1 MIPGPCPGDFFNFA
15 SMKRG
20 SLTNII
26 VYAITGIVLTIIGV
40 LVFRALVPEP
50 PLPEVEQARVA
61 IARARDL
68 QAEVYS
74 PKLFREAK
82 NNYDSAMSAWRS
94 ENERFIIIRDYE
106 RVISFAEM
114 ADRKAEDAIRNTIS
128 RSKSLKTTLES
139 EIARLNR
146 EMSSF
151 EKIFLSMPLPQDV
164 KKKHAQ
170 GKLLIKE
177 AEIDFRKE
185 KYVDGNVKITE
196 ANEYISGT
204 YNLARKNLEEYFKL
218 FHDWQEWEKETI
230 DESRRTNSYAILV
243 EKIPPVCHLY
253 YGGKKKHTFEAEFGS
268 NWLGD
273 KKSRGDMATPEGKYT
288 VTKKLS
294 GGSTKYHKALLINYP
309 NKIDVQEFNE
319 RIRNGQ
325 LPADAS
331 IGDMIE
337 IHGDGGKGGNW
348 TQGCVALKNSDMDIL
363 FKYVSKGTPVTI
375 IGSTLTL
382 EEFFSSREK

>member
-1 MIPGPCPGDFFNFA
+1 
-15 SMKRG
+15 MKRG
-20 SLTNII
+20 SLTNLI

-50 PLPEVEQARVA
+50 PLPEVENARAA

-82 NNYDSAMSAWRS
+82 NNYDSAMAVWRS
-94 ENERFIIIRDYE
+94 ENDRFILARDYE
-106 RVISFAEM
+106 RVIQFAET
-114 ADRKAEDAIRNTIS
+114 AQKKAEDAQRNTVS
-128 RSKSLKTTLES
+128 RSKSLKSTLEA

-146 EMSSF
+146 EMASF
-151 EKIFLSMPLPQDV
+151 EKIFLSMPLPQDI
-164 KKKHAQ
+164 KKKHAR
-170 GKLLIKE
+170 GKLLVKE
-177 AEIDFRKE
+177 AEIDFKKE
-185 KYVDGNVKITE
+185 RYVDGNVKITE

-204 YNLARKNLEEYFKL
+204 YNLARKNLDDYFRH
-218 FHDWQEWEKETI
+218 FDTWQDWAGETI
-230 DESRRTNSYAILV
+230 AESKRNGSYAILV
-243 EKIPPVCHLY
+243 EKIPAQLHIY
-253 YGGKKKHTFEAEFGS
+253 HGGKKKYTFEAEFGS

-273 KKSRGDMATPEGKYT
+273 KMSRGDMATPEGKYV

-337 IHGDGGKGGNW
+337 VHGDGGKGGHW
-348 TQGCVALKNSDMDIL
+348 TQGCVALKNSDMDIV
-363 FKYVSKGTPVTI
+363 FKYASKGTPVTI

-382 EEFFSSREK
+382 EEFFNSREK

>member
-1 MIPGPCPGDFFNFA
+1 
-15 SMKRG
+15 MKRG
-20 SLTNII
+20 SLTNLI

-50 PLPEVEQARVA
+50 PLPEVENARAA

-68 QAEVYS
+68 QAEIYS

-82 NNYDSAMSAWRS
+82 NNYDSAMAVWRS
-94 ENERFIIIRDYE
+94 ENDRFILARDYE
-106 RVISFAEM
+106 RVIQFAET
-114 ADRKAEDAIRNTIS
+114 AQKKAEDAQRNTIS
-128 RSKSLKTTLES
+128 RSKSLKSTLEA

-146 EMSSF
+146 EMASF
-151 EKIFLSMPLPQDV
+151 EKIFLSMPLPQDI
-164 KKKHAQ
+164 KKKHAR
-170 GKLLIKE
+170 GKLLVKE
-177 AEIDFRKE
+177 AEIDFKKE
-185 KYVDGNVKITE
+185 RYVDGNVKITE

-204 YNLARKNLEEYFKL
+204 YNLARKNLDDYFRH
-218 FHDWQEWEKETI
+218 FDTWQDWAGETI
-230 DESRRTNSYAILV
+230 AESKRNGSYAILV
-243 EKIPPVCHLY
+243 EKIPAQLHIY
-253 YGGKKKHTFEAEFGS
+253 HGGKKKYTFEAEFGS

-273 KKSRGDMATPEGKYT
+273 KMSRGDMATPEGKYV

-337 IHGDGGKGGNW
+337 VHGDGGKGGHW
-348 TQGCVALKNSDMDIL
+348 TQGCVALKNSDMDIV
-363 FKYVSKGTPVTI
+363 FKYASKGTPVTI

-382 EEFFSSREK
+382 EEFFNSREK

>member
-1 MIPGPCPGDFFNFA
+1 
-15 SMKRG
+15 MKRG

-26 VYAITGIVLTIIGV
+26 VYAIVGVVLTIIGV

-50 PLPEVEQARVA
+50 PLPEVEQARAA

-68 QAEVYS
+68 QSEIYS

-82 NNYDSAMSAWRS
+82 NNYDSAMAIWQS
-94 ENERFIIIRDYE
+94 ENDRFILTRDYD
-106 RVISFAEM
+106 RVIRFAEI
-114 ADRKAEDAIRNTIS
+114 AEKKAEEAQRNTIS
-128 RSKSLKTTLES
+128 RSQSLKSTLES
-139 EIARLNR
+139 EIARLNN
-146 EMSSF
+146 EIAVF

-164 KKKHAQ
+164 KKKHAR

-177 AEIDFRKE
+177 AGIDFKKE
-185 KYVDGNVKITE
+185 RYVDGNVKITE

-204 YNLARKNLEEYFKL
+204 YNLARKNLEEYFKNSDNWR
-218 FHDWQEWEKETI
+218 DWADETVA
-230 DESRRTNSYAILV
+230 ESKRSGSYAILV
-243 EKIPPVCHLY
+243 EKIPAQLHLY
-253 YGGKKKHTFEAEFGS
+253 QGGKKKYTFEAEFGS

-294 GGSTKYHKALLINYP
+294 GSSTKYHMALLINYP
-309 NKIDVQEFNE
+309 NKTDVQEFNE

-331 IGDMIE
+331 IGDLIE
-337 IHGDGGKGGNW
+337 IHGDGGKGGHW

-363 FKYVSKGTPVTI
+363 FKYVSRGTPVTI

-382 EEFFSSREK
+382 EEFFNSREQ

>member
-1 MIPGPCPGDFFNFA
+1 
-15 SMKRG
+15 MKRG
-20 SLTNII
+20 SLTNLI

-50 PLPEVEQARVA
+50 PLPEVENARAA

-82 NNYDSAMSAWRS
+82 NNYDSAMAVWRS
-94 ENERFIIIRDYE
+94 ENDRFILARDYE
-106 RVISFAEM
+106 RVIQFAET
-114 ADRKAEDAIRNTIS
+114 AQKKAEDAQRNTIS
-128 RSKSLKTTLES
+128 RSKSLKSTLEA

-146 EMSSF
+146 EMASF
-151 EKIFLSMPLPQDV
+151 EKIFLSMPLPQDI
-164 KKKHAQ
+164 KKKHAR
-170 GKLLIKE
+170 GKLLVKE
-177 AEIDFRKE
+177 AEIDFKKE
-185 KYVDGNVKITE
+185 RYVDGNVKITE

-204 YNLARKNLEEYFKL
+204 YNLARKNLDDYFRH
-218 FHDWQEWEKETI
+218 FDTWQDWAGETI
-230 DESRRTNSYAILV
+230 AESKRNGSYAILV
-243 EKIPPVCHLY
+243 EKIPAQLHIY
-253 YGGKKKHTFEAEFGS
+253 HGGKKKYTFEAEFGS

-273 KKSRGDMATPEGKYT
+273 KMSRGDMATPEGKYV

-337 IHGDGGKGGNW
+337 VHGDGGKGGHW
-348 TQGCVALKNSDMDIL
+348 TQGCVALKNSDMDIV
-363 FKYVSKGTPVTI
+363 FKYASKGTPVTI

-382 EEFFSSREK
+382 EEFFNSREK

>member
-1 MIPGPCPGDFFNFA
+1 
-15 SMKRG
+15 MKRR

-50 PLPEVEQARVA
+50 PLPEVEQARAA
-61 IARARDL
+61 IAKARDL
-68 QAEVYS
+68 QSEIYS

-82 NNYDSAMSAWRS
+82 NNYDSAMAAWRS
-94 ENERFIIIRDYE
+94 ENDRFILSRNYE
-106 RVISFAEM
+106 RVISFAEL
-114 ADRKAEDAIRNTIS
+114 AEKKAEAAQRNTIS
-128 RSKSLKTTLES
+128 RSMSLKSTLET
-139 EIARLNR
+139 EIARLNS
-146 EMSSF
+146 EMASF

-164 KKKHAQ
+164 KKKHAR
-170 GKLLIKE
+170 GKLLVKE
-177 AEIDFRKE
+177 AAIDFRKE
-185 KYVDGNVKITE
+185 RYVDGNVKITE

-204 YNLARKNLEEYFKL
+204 YNLARKTLEDYFR
-218 FHDWQEWEKETI
+218 HYDAWQDWADETI
-230 DESRRTNSYAILV
+230 SENRRSGGYAILV
-243 EKIPPVCHLY
+243 EKIPAQLHLY
-253 YGGKKKHTFEAEFGS
+253 HGGKKKYTFEAEFGS

-325 LPADAS
+325 LRADAS
-331 IGDMIE
+331 FGALIE
-337 IHGDGGKGGNW
+337 VQGDGGKGGNW
-348 TQGCVALKNSDMDIL
+348 TQGCVALKNSDMDVL

-382 EEFFSSREK
+382 DEFFKSREK

>member
-1 MIPGPCPGDFFNFA
+1 
-15 SMKRG
+15 MKRG
-20 SLTNII
+20 FLTNII
-26 VYAITGIVLTIIGV
+26 VYAITGIVLTVMGV

-50 PLPEVEQARVA
+50 PLPEVEQARAA
-61 IARARDL
+61 IAKARDL
-68 QAEVYS
+68 QSEIYS

-82 NNYDSAMSAWRS
+82 NNYDSAMAAWRS
-94 ENERFIIIRDYE
+94 ENECFILSRDYE
-106 RVISFAEM
+106 RVAEFA
-114 ADRKAEDAIRNTIS
+114 AIALKKAEAAQRNTIS
-128 RSKSLKTTLES
+128 RSKSLKSTLES
-139 EIARLNR
+139 EIARLNSD
-146 EMSSF
+146 MASF

-164 KKKHAQ
+164 KKKHAR

-177 AEIDFRKE
+177 ATIDFRKE
-185 KYVDGNVKITE
+185 RYVDGNVKITE

-204 YNLARKNLEEYFKL
+204 YNLARKTLEDYFK
-218 FHDWQEWEKETI
+218 HYDNWQDWADETI
-230 DESRRTNSYAILV
+230 SESRRSGGYAILV
-243 EKIPPVCHLY
+243 EKIPAQLHLY
-253 YGGKKKHTFEAEFGS
+253 HAGKKKYTFEAEFGS

-319 RIRNGQ
+319 SIRNGQ
-325 LPADAS
+325 LRADAS
-331 IGDMIE
+331 IGDLIE

-348 TQGCVALKNSDMDIL
+348 TQGCVALKNTDMDVL

-382 EEFFSSREK
+382 EQFFNSREK

>member
-1 MIPGPCPGDFFNFA
+1 
-15 SMKRG
+15 MKRG
-20 SLTNII
+20 SLTNLI

-50 PLPEVEQARVA
+50 PLPEVENARAA

-68 QAEVYS
+68 QAEIYS

-82 NNYDSAMSAWRS
+82 NNYDSAMAVWRS
-94 ENERFIIIRDYE
+94 ENDRFILARDYE
-106 RVISFAEM
+106 RVIQFAET
-114 ADRKAEDAIRNTIS
+114 AQKKAEDAQRNTIS
-128 RSKSLKTTLES
+128 RSKSLKSTLEA

-146 EMSSF
+146 EMASF
-151 EKIFLSMPLPQDV
+151 EKIFLSMPLPQDI
-164 KKKHAQ
+164 KKKHAR
-170 GKLLIKE
+170 GKLLVKE

-185 KYVDGNVKITE
+185 RYVDGNVKITE

-204 YNLARKNLEEYFKL
+204 YNLARKNLDDYFRH
-218 FHDWQEWEKETI
+218 FDTWQDWAGETI
-230 DESRRTNSYAILV
+230 AESKRNGSYAILV
-243 EKIPPVCHLY
+243 EKIPAQLHIY
-253 YGGKKKHTFEAEFGS
+253 HGGKKKYTFEAEFGS

-273 KKSRGDMATPEGKYT
+273 KMSRGDMATPEGKYV

-337 IHGDGGKGGNW
+337 VHGDGGKGGHW
-348 TQGCVALKNSDMDIL
+348 TQGCVALKNSDMDIV
-363 FKYVSKGTPVTI
+363 FKYASKGTPVTI

-382 EEFFSSREK
+382 EEFFNSREK

>member
-1 MIPGPCPGDFFNFA
+1 
-15 SMKRG
+15 MKRG

-26 VYAITGIVLTIIGV
+26 VYAIVGVVLTIIGV

-50 PLPEVEQARVA
+50 PLPEVEQARAA

-68 QAEVYS
+68 QSEIYS

-82 NNYDSAMSAWRS
+82 NNYDSAMAIWQS
-94 ENERFIIIRDYE
+94 ENDRFILTRDYD
-106 RVISFAEM
+106 RVIRFAEI
-114 ADRKAEDAIRNTIS
+114 AEKKAEEAQRNTIS
-128 RSKSLKTTLES
+128 RSQSLKSTLES
-139 EIARLNR
+139 EIARLNN
-146 EMSSF
+146 EMAAF

-164 KKKHAQ
+164 KKKHAR

-177 AEIDFRKE
+177 AGIDFKKE
-185 KYVDGNVKITE
+185 RYVDGNVKITE

-204 YNLARKNLEEYFKL
+204 YNLARKNLEEYFKNSDNWR
-218 FHDWQEWEKETI
+218 DWADETVA
-230 DESRRTNSYAILV
+230 ESKRSGSYAILV
-243 EKIPPVCHLY
+243 EKIPAQLHLY
-253 YGGKKKHTFEAEFGS
+253 QGGKKKYTFEAEFGS

-294 GGSTKYHKALLINYP
+294 GSSTKYHMALLINYP
-309 NKIDVQEFNE
+309 NKTDVQEFNE

-331 IGDMIE
+331 IGDLIE
-337 IHGDGGKGGNW
+337 IHGDGGKGGHW

-363 FKYVSKGTPVTI
+363 FKYVSRGTPVTI

-382 EEFFSSREK
+382 EEFFNSREQ

>member
-1 MIPGPCPGDFFNFA
+1 
-15 SMKRG
+15 MKRG

-26 VYAITGIVLTIIGV
+26 VYAITGIVLIVIGV

-50 PLPEVEQARVA
+50 PLPEVEQARAA
-61 IARARDL
+61 IAKARDL
-68 QAEVYS
+68 QSEIYS

-82 NNYDSAMSAWRS
+82 NNYDSAMAAWRS
-94 ENERFIIIRDYE
+94 ENDRFILARDYE
-106 RVISFAEM
+106 RVAEFA
-114 ADRKAEDAIRNTIS
+114 ALALKKAEAAQRNTIS
-128 RSKSLKTTLES
+128 RSKSLKSNLES
-139 EIARLNR
+139 EIARLNSD
-146 EMSSF
+146 MASF

-164 KKKHAQ
+164 KKKHAR

-177 AEIDFRKE
+177 ATIDFRKE
-185 KYVDGNVKITE
+185 RYVDGNVKITE

-204 YNLARKNLEEYFKL
+204 YNLARKTLEDYFK
-218 FHDWQEWEKETI
+218 HYDNWQDWADETVS
-230 DESRRTNSYAILV
+230 ESRRSGGYAILV
-243 EKIPPVCHLY
+243 EKIPAQLHLY
-253 YGGKKKHTFEAEFGS
+253 HAGKKKYTFEAEFGS

-273 KKSRGDMATPEGKYT
+273 KKSRGDMATPEGKYS

-325 LPADAS
+325 LRADAS
-331 IGDMIE
+331 IGDLIE

-348 TQGCVALKNSDMDIL
+348 TQGCVALKNSDMDVL

-382 EEFFSSREK
+382 EEFFKSREK

>member
-1 MIPGPCPGDFFNFA
+1 
-15 SMKRG
+15 MKRG
-20 SLTNII
+20 SLTSLI
-26 VYAITGIVLTIIGV
+26 VYSIVAMVLTVTGII
-40 LVFRALVPEP
+40 VFRAMVPEP
-50 PLPEVEQARVA
+50 PQPEVELARAA

-68 QAEVYS
+68 ESEVYS
-74 PKLFREAK
+74 PKLYREAK
-82 NNYDSAMSAWRS
+82 NNYDSAMAAWRTQ
-94 ENERFIIIRDYE
+94 NDRFILLRDYE
-106 RVISFAEM
+106 RVIYFADL
-114 ADRKAEDAIRNTIS
+114 AVKKAEDASKNTIA
-128 RSKSLKTTLES
+128 RSKSLRENLES
-139 EIARLNR
+139 EMNRLNR
-146 EMSSF
+146 EMSLF

-164 KKKHAQ
+164 KKKHAR

-185 KYVDGNVKITE
+185 KYVNGNVKITE

-204 YNLARKNLEEYFKL
+204 YNLARKNLEEYFKNY
-218 FHDWQEWEKETI
+218 HDWQDWAEETI
-230 DESRRTNSYAILV
+230 TESRKTNSYAILV
-243 EKIPPVCHLY
+243 EKIPPVLHLY
-253 YGGKKKHTFEAEFGS
+253 QGGKKKYTFEAEFGS

-273 KKSRGDMATPEGKYT
+273 KKSRGDMATPEGRYY

-294 GGSTKYHKALLINYP
+294 GGSTKYHKALMINYP
-309 NKIDVQEFNE
+309 NKTDVQEFNE

-331 IGDMIE
+331 IGDLIE

-348 TQGCVALKNSDMDIL
+348 TQGCVALKNSDMDML

>member
-1 MIPGPCPGDFFNFA
+1 
-15 SMKRG
+15 MKKG
-20 SLTNII
+20 SLTSLI
-26 VYAITGIVLTIIGV
+26 VFSIVAIVLIITGVI
-40 LVFRALVPEP
+40 VFRALVPEP
-50 PLPEVEQARVA
+50 PLPEVEQARA
-61 IARARDL
+61 SIARARDL
-68 QAEVYS
+68 QSEVYS
-74 PKLFREAK
+74 PRLFREAK
-82 NNYDSAMSAWRS
+82 NNYDSAMTEWRS
-94 ENERFIIIRDYE
+94 QNERFILVRDYE
-106 RVISFAEM
+106 RVIYFADLAGKK
-114 ADRKAEDAIRNTIS
+114 ADDAIRNTIS
-128 RSKSLKTTLES
+128 RSKSLKTSLES

-146 EMSSF
+146 ELALF
-151 EKIFLSMPLPQDV
+151 EKVFLSMPLPQDV
-164 KKKHAQ
+164 KKKHAR

-204 YNLARKNLEEYFKL
+204 YNLARKNLQEYFRNY
-218 FHDWQEWEKETI
+218 HDWQEWADETI
-230 DESRRTNSYAILV
+230 EESRRSGSYAILV
-243 EKIPPVCHLY
+243 EKIPPQCHLY
-253 YGGKKKHTFEAEFGS
+253 QGGKKKLTFEAEFGS

-273 KKSRGDMATPEGKYT
+273 KKSRGDMATPEGKYNI
-288 VTKKLS
+288 TKKLS
-294 GGSTKYHKALLINYP
+294 GGGTKYHKALMINYP
-309 NKIDVQEFNE
+309 NKVDVQEFNE

-331 IGDMIE
+331 IGDLIE

-348 TQGCVALKNSDMDIL
+348 TQGCIALKNSDMDQL

>member
-1 MIPGPCPGDFFNFA
+1 
-15 SMKRG
+15 MKRG

-61 IARARDL
+61 IAKARDL
-68 QAEVYS
+68 QSEIYS

-82 NNYDSAMSAWRS
+82 NNYDSAMAVWQS
-94 ENERFIIIRDYE
+94 ENDRFILARDYE
-106 RVISFAEM
+106 RVIEFAEI
-114 ADRKAEDAIRNTIS
+114 AEKKAEAAQRNTIS
-128 RSKSLKTTLES
+128 RSKSLKSTLES
-139 EIARLNR
+139 EIARLNSD
-146 EMSSF
+146 MASF

-164 KKKHAQ
+164 KKKHAR
-170 GKLLIKE
+170 GKLLVKE
-177 AEIDFRKE
+177 ATIDFRKE
-185 KYVDGNVKITE
+185 RYVDGNVKITE

-204 YNLARKNLEEYFKL
+204 YNLARKTLEDYFK
-218 FHDWQEWEKETI
+218 HYDSWQDWAEATVS
-230 DESRRTNSYAILV
+230 ESRRSGGYAILV
-243 EKIPPVCHLY
+243 EKIPAQLHLY
-253 YGGKKKHTFEAEFGS
+253 HAGKKKHTFEAEFGS

-309 NKIDVQEFNE
+309 NKLDVQEFNE

-325 LPADAS
+325 LRADAS
-331 IGDMIE
+331 IGDLIE
-337 IHGDGGKGGNW
+337 IHGDGGKGGHW
-348 TQGCVALKNSDMDIL
+348 TQGCVALKNSDMDVL

-382 EEFFSSREK
+382 DEFFKSREK

>member
-1 MIPGPCPGDFFNFA
+1 
-15 SMKRG
+15 MKRG

-26 VYAITGIVLTIIGV
+26 VYAIVGVVLTIIGV

-50 PLPEVEQARVA
+50 PLPEVEQARAA

-68 QAEVYS
+68 QSEIYS

-82 NNYDSAMSAWRS
+82 NNYDSAMAIWQS
-94 ENERFIIIRDYE
+94 ENDRFILTRDYD
-106 RVISFAEM
+106 RVIRFAEI
-114 ADRKAEDAIRNTIS
+114 AEKKAEEAQRNTIS
-128 RSKSLKTTLES
+128 RSQSLKSTLES
-139 EIARLNR
+139 EIARLNN
-146 EMSSF
+146 EIAAF

-164 KKKHAQ
+164 KKKHAR

-177 AEIDFRKE
+177 AGIDFKKE
-185 KYVDGNVKITE
+185 RYVDGNVKITE

-204 YNLARKNLEEYFKL
+204 YNLARKNLEEYFKNSDNWR
-218 FHDWQEWEKETI
+218 DWADETVA
-230 DESRRTNSYAILV
+230 ESKRSGSYAILV
-243 EKIPPVCHLY
+243 EKIPAQLHLY
-253 YGGKKKHTFEAEFGS
+253 QGGKKKYTFEAEFGS

-294 GGSTKYHKALLINYP
+294 GSSTKYHMALLINYP
-309 NKIDVQEFNE
+309 NKTDVQEFNE

-331 IGDMIE
+331 IGDLIE
-337 IHGDGGKGGNW
+337 IHGDGGKGGHW

-363 FKYVSKGTPVTI
+363 FKYVSRGTPVTI

-382 EEFFSSREK
+382 EEFFNSREQ

>member
-1 MIPGPCPGDFFNFA
+1 
-15 SMKRG
+15 
-20 SLTNII
+20 
-26 VYAITGIVLTIIGV
+26 V

-50 PLPEVEQARVA
+50 PLPEVEQARAA
-61 IARARDL
+61 IAKARDL
-68 QAEVYS
+68 QSEIYS

-82 NNYDSAMSAWRS
+82 NNYDSAMAVWRS
-94 ENERFIIIRDYE
+94 ENDRFILARDYE
-106 RVISFAEM
+106 RVIQFAEI
-114 ADRKAEDAIRNTIS
+114 AQKKAEDAHETPSPGRKASKATS
-128 RSKSLKTTLES
+128 RAKSPALTARWHRSKRSSSRCPSL
-139 EIARLNR
+139 R
-146 EMSSF
+146 MS
-151 EKIFLSMPLPQDV
+151 KRNMP
-164 KKKHAQ
+164 
-170 GKLLIKE
+170 
-177 AEIDFRKE
+177 AENSSSRRQQLTFRKE
-185 KYVDGNVKITE
+185 RYVDGNVKITE

-204 YNLARKNLEEYFKL
+204 YNLARKNLEDYFK
-218 FHDWQEWEKETI
+218 HYDNWQDWADETI
-230 DESRRTNSYAILV
+230 SESARSGSYAILV
-243 EKIPPVCHLY
+243 EKIPAQLHLY
-253 YGGKKKHTFEAEFGS
+253 QGGKKKYTFEAEFGS

-331 IGDMIE
+331 IGDLIE

-348 TQGCVALKNSDMDIL
+348 TQGCVALKNSDMDML

-382 EEFFSSREK
+382 EEFFSSRENSDHGRA